1 MWNILDR
8 GPRHIVRTKQEEDR
22 LLVQTVVDDQAVQ
35 ENNQAHRLNGTIQTG
50 DRAPFHPDGAE
61 FIYHF
66 QVDPIVWAH
75 FKRTMPNVYAAL
87 MGTDQV
93 LRERAAASI
102 AKRFPSWVVCS
113 PKVVPLRGPVHGQ
126 EATPKEASA
135 AA

>member
-8 GPRHIVRTKQEEDR
+8 GLRHLVRTKQEPDR
-22 LLVQTVVDDQAVQ
+22 LLVQRITDDSDIL
-35 ENNQAHRLNGTIQTG
+35 ENNARHRLDGTIQTG

-66 QVDPIVWAH
+66 QVEPTVWAH

-102 AKRFPSWVVCS
+102 AKRHPAWVVCA
-113 PKVVPLRGPVHGQ
+113 PKVVPLRGNHAQ
-126 EATPKEASA
+126 ESPNQEASA